1 MLSVVNLCVIQL
13 SAILL
18 GVIVMSA
25 AILTVVP
32 LGVIMLSVVAPLI
45 SMSLNE
51 DIFSPFLT
59 NVLFVAPVTKIS
71 HL

>member
-1 MLSVVNLCVIQL
+1 MLSVILISVSMLYVVLASVVIQ
-13 SAILL
+13 S
-18 GVIVMSA
+18 
-25 AILTVVP
+25 VV
-32 LGVIMLSVVAPLI
+32 LLSVVAPLI

>member
-1 MLSVVNLCVIQL
+1 MLTVTPLSVVMLSVIFMSV
-13 SAILL
+13 
-18 GVIVMSA
+18 VM
-25 AILTVVP
+25 LTVVP
-32 LGVIMLSVVAPLI
+32 LSVVLLSVVAPLI